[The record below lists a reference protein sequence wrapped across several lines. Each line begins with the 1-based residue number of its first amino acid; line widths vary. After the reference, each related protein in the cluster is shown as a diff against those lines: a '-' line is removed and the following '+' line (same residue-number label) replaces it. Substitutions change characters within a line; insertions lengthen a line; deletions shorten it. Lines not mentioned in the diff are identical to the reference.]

1 MTLQYRWKGAQ
12 KMNLKEYRVKTP
24 HLTQQKLADILGV
37 SRSTV
42 AMWENGK
49 NEPDNV
55 MLTRIAEYFHITTDE
70 LLGHSTKAQ
79 NDSSPVSILDKKKQ
93 LIVSKIGLM
102 NDNQAS
108 LVLAYI
114 DGVIDES
121 KKHTNQ

>member
-1 MTLQYRWKGAQ
+1 
-12 KMNLKEYRVKTP
+12 MNLKEYRVKTP

-79 NDSSPVSILDKKKQ
+79 TDSSPVSILDKKKQ

>member
-79 NDSSPVSILDKKKQ
+79 TDSSPVSILDKKKQ

>member
-55 MLTRIAEYFHITTDE
+55 MLTRIAEYFHITIDE

-79 NDSSPVSILDKKKQ
+79 TDSSPVSILDKKKQ